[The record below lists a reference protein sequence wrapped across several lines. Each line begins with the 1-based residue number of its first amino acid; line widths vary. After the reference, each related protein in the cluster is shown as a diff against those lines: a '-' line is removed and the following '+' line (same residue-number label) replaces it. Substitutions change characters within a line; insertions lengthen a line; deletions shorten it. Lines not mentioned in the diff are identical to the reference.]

1 MLPGSESV
9 TVSHDGQSETFD
21 GDLVQRVADALE
33 AVNVPPVYA
42 PRVLLASRRTVG
54 DLLDTRPFD
63 TLGRCFS
70 P

>member
-42 PRVLLASRRTVG
+42 PRVRRTVG